1 LPSFYS
7 DDRIIFAVKRKNRGG
22 LAHLGERFN
31 GIEEVS
37 GSIPLSSIKK
47 QKRREK
53 ISRGVFVF

>member
-1 LPSFYS
+1 MIP
-7 DDRIIFAVKRKNRGG
+7 AVKRKNRGG